1 MEERVREALICGAG
15 KIGRGFL
22 GQLLHRSGYGLH
34 FLDGAAA
41 VVELLNR
48 EKRYRVDI
56 AGRPE
61 ATEYIPVLSAH
72 TLSDARGA
80 LDVLS
85 RVDLMCC
92 AVGAP
97 NLVPLAKTLAPLLRQ
112 RVLSRPLDWL
122 ICENADGPGKT
133 ILNALL
139 EGADPVFT
147 DFCAK
152 RLGLVETQV
161 LRTGMP
167 ADAEIAKAEPLA
179 LKMHDWWTLPCDA
192 DAFRGPIPKIEG
204 LQPKRNFGNELTR
217 KIYTFNGLNGPISY
231 LGYANGYRVL
241 HESATAPELQPLF
254 QQIMEESAH
263 GLIAEFGFDR
273 EEHLRFQ
280 QLAWHKYRD
289 PALADA
295 IERNARDTA
304 RKLSPRERLLGPA
317 SLSLKHGR
325 PPLGYAAAI
334 SAAIAYEGS
343 DDAGTR
349 EVRELAASGGVE
361 AVLAKFCGLKPDSE
375 LARLV
380 TASYARKDFIVKKGA
395 ALA

>member
-1 MEERVREALICGAG
+1 MPDVLICGAG

-22 GQLLHRSGYGLH
+22 GQLLHRSGFTLH
-34 FLDGAAA
+34 FLDGAAI
-41 VVELLNR
+41 VVDLLNR

-61 ATEYIPVLSAH
+61 ATEYIPVASAH
-72 TLSDARGA
+72 LLSDAAGA
-80 LDVLS
+80 ASVLAK
-85 RVDLMCC
+85 VNLMFC

-112 RVLSRPLDWL
+112 RDLSKPLDWL

-133 ILNALL
+133 LLTALL
-139 EGADPVFT
+139 DGADSAFT
-147 DFCAK
+147 EFCNT

-167 ADAEIAKAEPLA
+167 ADPEIAQREPLA

-204 LQPKRNFGNELTR
+204 LQPKHNFGNELTR
-217 KIYTFNGLNGPISY
+217 KIFTFNGLNGPISY
-231 LGYANGYRVL
+231 LGHANGYKLL
-241 HESATAPELQPLF
+241 HESANAPELQPLF
-254 QQIMEESAH
+254 ARIMDESAH
-263 GLIAEFGFDR
+263 GLVHEFGFEP
-273 EEHLRFQ
+273 EEHRAFQ

-295 IERNARDTA
+295 IERNARDSA
-304 RKLSPRERLLGPA
+304 RKLGSRERLLGPA
-317 SLSLKHGR
+317 TLSLKHGK
-325 PPLGYAAAI
+325 PPVGYATAI
-334 SAAIAYEGS
+334 AAAIAYDGS
-343 DDAGTR
+343 DDTGTKQ
-349 EVRELAASGGVE
+349 VRELTAKDGVLAA
-361 AVLAKFCGLKPDSE
+361 LAKFCGLSADSQ

-380 TASYARKDFIVKKGA
+380 ATAYERKDFIVRK
-395 ALA
+395 

>member
-1 MEERVREALICGAG
+1 MPEVLICGAG

-22 GQLLHRSGYGLH
+22 GQLLHRGGYGLH
-34 FLDGAAA
+34 FLDGAPA

-56 AGRPE
+56 AGRPD

-72 TLSDARGA
+72 TLDDARGA
-80 LDVLS
+80 LKVLS

-97 NLVPLAKTLAPLLRQ
+97 NLAPLAKTLAPLLRQ
-112 RVLSRPLDWL
+112 RGLARTLDWL
-122 ICENADGPGKT
+122 ICENADGPAKT
-133 ILNALL
+133 ILAALL
-139 EGADPVFT
+139 EGADPAFT
-147 DFCAK
+147 EFCNT

-167 ADAEIAKAEPLA
+167 ADAEIARSEPLA

-192 DAFRGPIPKIEG
+192 DAFRGPIPKVEG
-204 LQPKRNFGNELTR
+204 LQPKHNFGNELTR

-241 HESATAPELQPLF
+241 HESANAPELQSLLA
-254 QQIMEESAH
+254 QIREESAH
-263 GLIAEFGFDR
+263 GLVAEFGFER

-295 IERNARDTA
+295 IERNARDNA
-304 RKLSPRERLLGPA
+304 RKLGPRERLLGPA
-317 SLSLKHGR
+317 QLSLKHGR
-325 PPLGYAAAI
+325 PPVGYAAAI
-334 SAAIAYEGS
+334 AAAIAYDGS

-349 EVRELAASGGVE
+349 QVRELAASSGVD
-361 AVLAKFCGLKPDSE
+361 AVLAKFCGLSADSE

-380 TASYARKDFIVKKGA
+380 SAAYARRDFIVKKGA
-395 ALA
+395 GQA